1 MARDGVAGDMKEM
14 FDCLGRIAEDGPV
27 GNRRLRDELGW
38 RQNGRY
44 ARARDTLVAAQV
56 VQVLPGGRGG
66 RLVRIA
72 DEIPDGDRLD
82 VATERE
88 LCIRLVAPLHDVL
101 REGDPEDCE
110 DDVLHEDVAIDMTA
124 DLGGAHTGG
133 SYSRP
138 DLMGAIRRRFSG
150 FDALEVHSFEVK
162 PYWNIDRSA
171 VFESRAQ
178 QALGIS
184 THAWVVLYLPS
195 DNVALRPNARTEVA
209 VARKRL
215 FRIKKDAGEVGLGLI
230 ECRHLGPGG
239 LDVKSYPKR
248 HAADPERLDTFL
260 TSAAPTLLSR
270 IGIEP
275 ATVTL

>member
-1 MARDGVAGDMKEM
+1 MTDDGVARDMHEL
-14 FDCLGRIAEDGPV
+14 FRCLERITQDGPI
-27 GNRRLRDELGW
+27 GNRKLQDELGW
-38 RQNGRY
+38 RQKGRY

-56 VQVLPGGRGG
+56 VRVLPGGKGG
-66 RLVRIA
+66 RLELIA
-72 DEIPDGDRLD
+72 TELPDVTFLD

-88 LCIRLVAPLHDVL
+88 LCVGLVAPLHDVL
-101 REGDPEDCE
+101 CEGDPDDSE
-110 DDVLHEDVAIDMTA
+110 DDVLDEDVAIDMTA
-124 DLGGAHTGG
+124 DLGRAYTGG

-171 VFESRAQ
+171 VFEARAQ

-195 DNVALRPNARTEVA
+195 DNVALRPNARAEVA
-209 VARKRL
+209 EATKRL
-215 FRIKKDAGEVGLGLI
+215 ARIQRDVGDVGLGLI
-230 ECRHLGPGG
+230 ACRHLGPGG
-239 LDVKSYPKR
+239 LEVATYPR
-248 HAADPERLDTFL
+248 RYPADPERLDKFL
-260 TSAAPTLLSR
+260 TTAAPGLLAR

-275 ATVTL
+275 ATVTI